1 MGKKMQIVLIV
12 AGAVVAAFMCLLFS
26 GFGIWSLPG
35 LVMIAVGAAG
45 MAGKGK
51 RLGLGILLCG
61 VALFVGALPH
71 ILLGWMQFVAIVI
84 AVIGLI
90 AMFTGKK
97 A

>member
-12 AGAVVAAFMCLLFS
+12 AGAVVAAFLCLLFS

-35 LVMIAVGAAG
+35 LVMIAAGAAG

-61 VALFVGALPH
+61 AALFVAAIPH
-71 ILLGWMQFVAIVI
+71 ILLGWVQIV
-84 AVIGLI
+84 AVIVAAVGAIGMLI
-90 AMFTGKK
+90 GKK